1 MVRQISGVTSGL
13 WDPCPDQKV
22 ETTWSNTEQI
32 ILRLSPTARCHHQIR
47 PQASLQDMREEVLLQ
62 ELVV

>member
-1 MVRQISGVTSGL
+1 MVRQISAVTLGP

-22 ETTWSNTEQI
+22 ETTWSNTEHI
-32 ILRLSPTARCHHQIR
+32 ILRLPPTARCHHQIH

-62 ELVV
+62 ELVL